1 MNKNAKAV
9 LSLGL
14 PIIILILAYL
24 ALTHAGS
31 LPPALI
37 KTMPHWP
44 YLFLLVTAILAYRFN
59 QSRIFYLMLTY
70 TFIQLTASGNLVK
83 WNNGDARFDLFYTLI
98 GILVPI
104 NILVLGLVKERGIFS
119 RWGWLKLSLLAGQ
132 ILGIAWII
140 TSASLDLLAI
150 INGEF
155 LYPMFQFIPEITPLC
170 LLVLCLSSAVLLLQL
185 RFTQSDFT
193 ALSLGM
199 VLAAALLIY
208 WRGIQLGVP
217 IMVSSAGLMMSVF
230 IIQNSY
236 SMAYMDELTEI
247 PGRRALREEL
257 MKLSGIYVIA
267 MVDIDFFKK
276 FNDQYGHDVGDE
288 VLRMVAAKLDRV
300 TGGGQAYRYG
310 GEEFAIVFSG
320 KDLDDAL
327 PHLEKVREAIAQSDF
342 SIRGKNRPKK
352 KPEVIKPAGKT
363 KKVSVTVSIGAAEK
377 SPRRSNAQEVLTAAD
392 KALYRAKQNG
402 RNRVSK

>member
-14 PIIILILAYL
+14 PIIILLLAYL
-24 ALTHAGS
+24 ALTNAPGM
-31 LPPALI
+31 PPAVT
-37 KTMPHWP
+37 KTIPYWP
-44 YLFLLVTAILAYRFN
+44 YLFLLTAGVLAYRFN
-59 QSRIFYLMLTY
+59 QSRIFYLVLTY
-70 TFIQLTASGNLVK
+70 VFIQLLASGNIVK
-83 WNNGDARFDLFYTLI
+83 WNNGDARFDLIYTLV

-104 NILVLGLVKERGIFS
+104 NILLLGLVKERGIFS
-119 RWGWLKLSLLAGQ
+119 RWGWLKLSFLAAQ
-132 ILGIAWII
+132 ILGAGWIV
-140 TSASLDLLAI
+140 TSAPLDLLAI

-155 LYPMFQFIPEITPLC
+155 LSAMFQFIPEMTPLS
-170 LLVLCLSSAVLLLQL
+170 LLILSFSTAVLLLQL
-185 RFTQSDFT
+185 RFTKSDFT
-193 ALSLGM
+193 AISLGI
-199 VLAAALLIY
+199 VLATALLIY

-217 IMVSSAGLMMSVF
+217 IMVSSAGLMMIVF

-247 PGRRALREEL
+247 PGRRALREEM
-257 MKLSGIYVIA
+257 MKLSGNYVIA

-276 FNDQYGHDVGDE
+276 FNDKYGHDVGDE

-300 TGGGQAYRYG
+300 TGGGRAYRYG
-310 GEEFAIVFSG
+310 GEEFAIIFSG

-327 PHLEKVREAIAQSDF
+327 PHLEKVRETVAQSAF

-352 KPEVIKPAGKT
+352 KPEVIKPADRV

-377 SPRRSNAQEVLTAAD
+377 SLRRANAQEVLTAAD